1 MLTNKYIRKNQ
12 IDFVKSLMQQFQDN
26 SNSIRTN
33 IIIPEGSFVSQSH
46 FLSRL
51 SLYTS
56 PCILIKPT
64 KTATIAPS
72 ETQQSILAY
81 QEAQT
86 HMTALI
92 KTEEKPAIQ
101 SQQQTTTTTTTPT
114 TTPAEFYKIANLVLF
129 LAGGMSENLSGK
141 IFGLDGSCRE
151 L

>member
-1 MLTNKYIRKNQ
+1 MAL
-12 IDFVKSLMQQFQDN
+12 
-26 SNSIRTN
+26 
-33 IIIPEGSFVSQSH
+33 
-46 FLSRL
+46 
-51 SLYTS
+51 
-56 PCILIKPT
+56 
-64 KTATIAPS
+64 S
-72 ETQQSILAY
+72 ETQQSTLAY

-92 KTEEKPAIQ
+92 KTEEKSAIQ
-101 SQQQTTTTTTTPT
+101 SQQTTTTTPT